1 MPVSAPSRIN
11 AVEKLVWKL
20 KLVSKKKMR
29 YKQTAK
35 VIYYIYGNMV
45 IRQPA
50 I

>member
-11 AVEKLVWKL
+11 AVEKLVCKL
-20 KLVSKKKMR
+20 KLVTKKNR